1 MTHTHPS
8 APLPSLT
15 LLGGLAVIA
24 LASGCSDSAVGD
36 GSGAGSGSDTTD
48 ASGATE
54 ASGPEVD
61 GTSGAMSTSGAD
73 GLSSGAMDETTSDGS
88 GSDTGEP
95 GGVACI
101 DDQFVNGPSPGPDY
115 SQYDVE
121 LGSHC
126 QGTNQ
131 QDITEIERV
140 VFVGDSVTVGT
151 PPTGAAAMYRSIVA
165 NELVT
170 MFGLEPPELLWQ
182 QYDPFAGTSVV
193 QESGD
198 FASCAVWGARND
210 DLLPQLEQCF
220 AVEDYQ
226 LRTLVVFTM
235 GGNDGAALAKDYL
248 DGVPLATILEELDT
262 MVANHEQAIDWLVGD
277 AAKFPSG
284 VFVVNANVYEF
295 TDATLDFLSCPA
307 AGTAGFNSNPDN
319 PDVLLGSLRLINEEY
334 MRIAEENGT
343 DVVFMSEGFCGHGYH
358 ADDPSSPC
366 YRGAGNET
374 WFDFTCIHPT
384 PTGHGELAQMF
395 LSVIS
400 E

>member
-1 MTHTHPS
+1 MT
-8 APLPSLT
+8 A
-15 LLGGLAVIA
+15 
-24 LASGCSDSAVGD
+24 ASGCSDPVANDGTEG
-36 GSGAGSGSDTTD
+36 GSGGET
-48 ASGATE
+48 TE
-54 ASGPEVD
+54 ATSTPADGTGTSGDDAMSTSSADGQSSGVVD
-61 GTSGAMSTSGAD
+61 GTSSDSG
-73 GLSSGAMDETTSDGS
+73 GS
-88 GSDTGEP
+88 ETGEP
-95 GGVACI
+95 PGVACL
-101 DDQFVNGPSPGPDY
+101 DDQFVNGGSPGPNYNDF
-115 SQYDVE
+115 DVT

-151 PPTGAAAMYRSIVA
+151 PPTAAGDFYRSLVA
-165 NELVT
+165 DELAA
-170 MFGLEPPELLWQ
+170 MFGLQPPELLWK

-198 FASCAVWGARND
+198 FASCAVWGARNE
-210 DLLPQLEQCF
+210 DLLPQLELCF
-220 AVEDYQ
+220 APEDLQ
-226 LRTLVVFTM
+226 LRTLVITTM

-248 DGVPLATILEELDT
+248 DGVPLATILEELEM
-262 MVANHEQAIDWLVGD
+262 MVAQHEAAIDWLVED
-277 AAKFPSG
+277 PSKFPAG

-295 TDATLDFLSCPA
+295 TDFTMDFLSCPA
-307 AGTAGFNSNPDN
+307 AGTAGFNSNPDE

-343 DVVFMSEGFCGHGYH
+343 DVVFMSEGFCGHGFH
-358 ADDPSSPC
+358 SDDASSPC
-366 YRGAGNET
+366 YRGPGNEN

-395 LSVIS
+395 LDVIM